1 MIKRLRR
8 KLIAASMLALL
19 LVLLVV
25 MGALNI
31 INYRNTVAQA
41 DTTLALLAEGEG
53 SFPAN
58 IPTDLPQE
66 MQQEAPQTPQEAPD
80 KPSTPKPERDRT
92 ATDNASPHRQSRRF
106 SVELPFMS
114 RYFSVV
120 FDTAGVVSRTDTTR
134 IAAVDEA
141 AAIEMASRVRESGH
155 TCGFVRDYRYIV
167 RPTQEGGTRIIFLD
181 CERERAT
188 FRTFFL
194 VSCGVSVGGLGAVF
208 VLIWFFSARI
218 VRPMSESY
226 EKQRRF
232 ITDAG
237 HELKTPITIIDADA
251 ELLEMEVGE
260 DNEWLHD
267 IRRQTARLGRLT
279 ADLIYLSK
287 MDEERVERQ
296 MIEFPVSDVVVETA
310 QSFAAP
316 AMTQGKRFTV
326 DVEPMLTLCGDE
338 KCIRQLVSVLLDNA
352 LKYSPEG
359 GEIALTVRRQGRQLV
374 LAAANT
380 TEPLNSDHLA
390 HLFDRFYRV
399 DGARSG
405 GGYGLG
411 LSIARAV
418 VTAHKGRIAAAYE
431 DGRLTITATLPTGV

>member
-8 KLIAASMLALL
+8 KLIAASMLSLL
-19 LVLLVV
+19 LVLTVV
-25 MGALNI
+25 MGTLNI
-31 INYRNTVAQA
+31 FNYRSMTAQA
-41 DTTLALLAEGEG
+41 DGTLALLAEGGG
-53 SFPAN
+53 SFPAAFPLTLPSVT
-58 IPTDLPQE
+58 PTNGASAEPAE
-66 MQQEAPQTPQEAPD
+66 PA
-80 KPSTPKPERDRT
+80 KPGEPTAGDAAEPADPPKHT
-92 ATDNASPHRQSRRF
+92 KRRF

-120 FDTAGVVSRTDTTR
+120 FDADGAVIHTDTSR
-134 IAAVDEA
+134 IAAVDETT
-141 AAIEMASRVRESGH
+141 AIEMAARVRVGAREH
-155 TCGFVRDYRYIV
+155 GFAGDYRYV
-167 RPTQEGGTRIIFLD
+167 RQTLEGGVRVIFLD

-188 FRTFFL
+188 FRTFL
-194 VSCGVSVGGLGAVF
+194 WGSCAVSAAGLGAVF
-208 VLIWFFSARI
+208 VLIWLFSGRI

-287 MDEERVERQ
+287 MDEERVELQ
-296 MIEFPVSDVVVETA
+296 MIEFPFSDVVAETA

-316 AMTQGKRFTV
+316 AVTQGKRFTV

-338 KCIRQLVSVLLDNA
+338 KSIRQLVSILLDNA

-359 GEIALTVRRQGRQLV
+359 GEITLTARRQGRSITLT
-374 LAAANT
+374 AANT
-380 TEPLNSDHLA
+380 AEPLDGDHFA

-418 VTAHKGRIAAAYE
+418 VTAHKGRITAACE
-431 DGRLTITATLPTGV
+431 GGRLIISVTLPG

>member
-8 KLIAASMLALL
+8 KLIAASMLSLL
-19 LVLLVV
+19 LVLTVV

-31 INYRNTVAQA
+31 FNYRSMTAQA
-41 DTTLALLAEGEG
+41 DSTLALLAEGG
-53 SFPAN
+53 GTFPAAFPG
-58 IPTDLPQE
+58 ILPGGSASPAEPTKPTTAEPTDP
-66 MQQEAPQTPQEAPD
+66 
-80 KPSTPKPERDRT
+80 PKHT
-92 ATDNASPHRQSRRF
+92 KRRF

-120 FDTAGVVSRTDTTR
+120 FDADGAVMYTDTSR
-134 IAAVDEA
+134 IAAVDETT
-141 AAIEMASRVRESGH
+141 AIEMAARVRGAARER
-155 TCGFVRDYRYIV
+155 GFAGDYRYICQTLNSGV
-167 RPTQEGGTRIIFLD
+167 RVIFLD

-188 FRTFFL
+188 FRTFL
-194 VSCGVSVGGLGAVF
+194 WGSCAVSTVGLGAVF
-208 VLIWFFSARI
+208 VLIWLLSGRI

-260 DNEWLHD
+260 ENEWLHD

-287 MDEERVERQ
+287 MDEERVELQ
-296 MIEFPVSDVVVETA
+296 MIEFPFSDVVTETA

-338 KCIRQLVSVLLDNA
+338 KSIRQLVSILLDNA
-352 LKYSPEG
+352 LKYSPDG
-359 GEIALTVRRQGRQLV
+359 GEITLTVRRQGRSVTLT
-374 LAAANT
+374 AANT
-380 TEPLNSDHLA
+380 AEPLDSDHLS

-411 LSIARAV
+411 LSIARAI
-418 VTAHKGRIAAAYE
+418 VTAHKGRITAACE
-431 DGRLTITATLPTGV
+431 GGQLVISVTLPG